1 MKKIVLFVLLMCV
14 ITSFAFASE
23 VSFYYTSQA
32 HQRYWHYTDNGIRF
46 DWYKGNVGIDLNVTP
61 LLRQNP
67 LVLNEAWMKFGGK
80 TFGAKVGMVWYP
92 FGNFENLPSK
102 EISIFQPTALG
113 LKESAVML
121 DFCGMFG
128 DLAWQAYWADAGRI
142 AWNQPYDKPSFMGI
156 HLAYDMADLK
166 IGASV
171 RGKNLISNDK
181 DYPDVGKIV
190 EYGVDICWLLAKSV
204 KINLQ
209 GYNVQEALT
218 TDDTQMD
225 MFGIVS
231 YEKGL
236 ELPFVKL
243 TRPYAGYFSK
253 DGMDDYN
260 IVVGLNMK
268 PMENVFMKLEYNRN
282 SAGSG
287 SNILTL
293 QAGYVF

>member
-14 ITSFAFASE
+14 ITSFAVASE

-80 TFGAKVGMVWYP
+80 TFGVKAGMVWYP
-92 FGNFENLPSK
+92 FGNFETLPSK
-102 EISIFQPTALG
+102 ILGIYQPVALG
-113 LKESAVML
+113 LRESAVMV

-128 DLAWQAYWADAGRI
+128 DLGWQAYWADAGRI
-142 AWNQPYDKPSFMGI
+142 AWNQPYDKPSYMGVR
-156 HLAYDMADLK
+156 LAYSMADLK

-181 DYPDVGKIV
+181 DFPDVGKV
-190 EYGVDICWLLAKSV
+190 FEYGADVCYILV
-204 KINLQ
+204 KDFKF
-209 GYNVQEALT
+209 NVQAYKVQKSLNSNE
-218 TDDTQMD
+218 TQMD
-225 MFGIVS
+225 IFGIVS
-231 YEKGL
+231 YEKGFDIPL
-236 ELPFVKL
+236 IKL
-243 TRPYAGYFSK
+243 TRPYTGYFSK
-253 DGMDDYN
+253 NGMDDYN

-268 PMENVFMKLEYNRN
+268 PMENVFMKLEYNYDSLPN
-282 SAGSG
+282 ASYK
-287 SNILTL
+287 LTL